1 MKRVQKF
8 HRKSIG
14 ILMLALICCWTLTG
28 CSVKETVSALWSQVL
43 TLTRI
48 SSQQTEETLD
58 ENQREIYGQVVSAV
72 GNEITLQLGTLQT
85 GQNQQQGKDTSLSA
99 PSDQETLPEPSDAS
113 RQGPE
118 GFDAPAQGAGMPED
132 AVSFGADRGSR
143 ETGMQSQRQNNADM
157 AASFDSMQSETDINF
172 PSQVQR
178 GVSLELTGE
187 EVVYQIPPSVPV
199 EYSMGDQ
206 TLTLSFSR
214 ISAENTLRL
223 VLQTLE
229 DGSEAVVKVQIL
241 G

>member
-43 TLTRI
+43 TLTGI

-118 GFDAPAQGAGMPED
+118 GFDAPA
-132 AVSFGADRGSR
+132 
-143 ETGMQSQRQNNADM
+143 
-157 AASFDSMQSETDINF
+157 
-172 PSQVQR
+172 
-178 GVSLELTGE
+178 
-187 EVVYQIPPSVPV
+187 
-199 EYSMGDQ
+199 
-206 TLTLSFSR
+206 
-214 ISAENTLRL
+214 
-223 VLQTLE
+223 
-229 DGSEAVVKVQIL
+229 
-241 G
+241 

>member
-43 TLTRI
+43 TLTGI

-85 GQNQQQGKDTSLSA
+85 QPNQEQPDDGADPSA
-99 PSDQETLPEPSDAS
+99 LPENGTAEQGNAS
-113 RQGPE
+113 RQGSE
-118 GFDAPAQGAGMPED
+118 GFGAMPAQGEGMPAD
-132 AVSFGADRGSR
+132 AAMFESDNGGGRTTTENIDA
-143 ETGMQSQRQNNADM
+143 T
-157 AASFDSMQSETDINF
+157 ASFDPAQGKTEANF
-172 PSQVQR
+172 PSQMRV
-178 GVSLELTGE
+178 GVTLELTGE